1 MEQATTSLIKSNCRI
16 LVLNASYEVINITS
30 WKRAVVLLL
39 KEKAQV
45 ISDQVIRLVEYI
57 KIPFAKL
64 KLAKPSR
71 AMIYKRD
78 SNKCQYCGS
87 TRKLTIDHVVPKS
100 KGGEDTWE
108 NLVVACSACNT
119 KKGDKLLE
127 HTGMKLAR
135 KPRAPNNKISFLIME
150 SGIDEWRT
158 YDFFN

>member
-1 MEQATTSLIKSNCRI
+1 MEQATTSLIKFNCRI

-78 SNKCQYCGS
+78 NNKCQYCGS
-87 TRKLTIDHVVPKS
+87 TRKLTIDHVIPKS

-119 KKGDKLLE
+119 KKGNKLLE
-127 HTGMKLAR
+127 HTGMKLVR
-135 KPRAPNNKISFLIME
+135 KPMAPSSKVSFLIME
-150 SGIDEWRT
+150 SNVDEWKT